1 MAPCTRKL
9 ERAAINALELVAK
22 RTSGLLRSRSIGHGN
37 GDRVAISGGRWRW
50 LIVARPQRLLHER
63 RAHELDRVLARPFG
77 RARDGAD
84 LAALRIEEDRGRH
97 TNGAADELEVLK
109 HLGA

>member
-37 GDRVAISGGRWRW
+37 GVRVAISGGRWR
-50 LIVARPQRLLHER
+50 RLR
-63 RAHELDRVLARPFG
+63 WNASIDRVG
-77 RARDGAD
+77 
-84 LAALRIEEDRGRH
+84 LRCAVAGGVDRIGGNRVAPHSGPAGVGIEPVVDRG
-97 TNGAADELEVLK
+97 AATGQLACC
-109 HLGA
+109 H